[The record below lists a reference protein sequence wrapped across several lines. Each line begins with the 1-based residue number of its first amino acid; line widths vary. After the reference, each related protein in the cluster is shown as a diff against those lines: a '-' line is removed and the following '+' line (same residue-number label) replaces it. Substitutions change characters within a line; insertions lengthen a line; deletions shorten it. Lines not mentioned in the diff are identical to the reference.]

1 MNAEFESQVYVAHHR
16 QLSRSIHRFVQRT
29 LAGMARLHRRQFA
42 APWQAP
48 RHACHDWSV
57 MTSNRPIIASA
68 AKQ

>member
-48 RHACHDWSV
+48 RHACHD
-57 MTSNRPIIASA
+57 
-68 AKQ
+68 